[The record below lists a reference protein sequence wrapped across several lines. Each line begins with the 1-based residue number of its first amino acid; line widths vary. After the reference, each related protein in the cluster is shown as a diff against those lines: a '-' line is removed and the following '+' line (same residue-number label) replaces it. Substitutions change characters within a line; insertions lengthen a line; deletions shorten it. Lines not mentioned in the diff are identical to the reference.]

1 MPALFAGI
9 IFFCCGFTYKLPKNI
24 TVNGVDVGGKTRAE
38 AAEIIR
44 GNIVNNLKQKS
55 LTVYGK
61 SNKYV
66 FSYPEIGYKDDLQT
80 LLKTVKKGGEYTA
93 SVSYYL
99 NGLNEIAANIC
110 ADESLAVTEPYAIFN
125 SEGAPFTYFEGND
138 GKHADGAKLINDI
151 RTSLSGSFNDVYLNV
166 STVKRKTALRTVKY
180 DTRLLSTFT
189 THFDGTNADRSHNI
203 SLAAQKI
210 NGTVLKNGGSFSFN
224 ETVGQRTAERG
235 FKSAKII
242 ERGEFVDGVG
252 GGVCQVSTTL
262 FNAAILAGCEISEF
276 HPHSL
281 AVSYVPP
288 SCDAM
293 VSGTYFDLKFENRT
307 GYTLYIRAVT
317 GGSYITFNIYGR
329 GDGAVYGYRST
340 VTGAIPAPE
349 EITKDGSLVKE
360 GRDGTVSE
368 GYLTVTR
375 NGYTKTTLF
384 RRDKY
389 APIKR
394 VVLEQTDAQHDGAAA
409 ENEDTSKL
417 TG

>member
-1 MPALFAGI
+1 MPALSAGI
-9 IFFCCGFTYKLPKNI
+9 IFFCCGFTYKLPKDI
-24 TVNGVDVGGKTRAE
+24 TVNGVDVGGKTRTE

-44 GNIVNNLKQKS
+44 ENIVTDLKKKS
-55 LTVYGK
+55 LTVCGK

-66 FSYPEIGYKDDLQT
+66 FSYPEIGYKDDLQS

-138 GKHADGAKLINDI
+138 GKHADGVKLINDI

-166 STVKRKTALRTVKY
+166 STVKRKVALSTVKY

-189 THFDGTNADRSHNI
+189 THFDGSNTDRAHNVR
-203 SLAAQKI
+203 LAAQKI
-210 NGTVLKNGGSFSFN
+210 NGTVLQNGGVFSFN

-242 ERGEFVDGVG
+242 EHGEFVDGVG

-262 FNAAILAGCEISEF
+262 FNAALLAGCGISEF

-317 GGSYITFNIYGR
+317 GGNYITFNIYGR
-329 GDGAVYGYRST
+329 GDGAVYGYRSA

-349 EITKDGSLVKE
+349 EITKDESLVKA

-368 GYLTVTR
+368 GYLTVTK

-394 VVLEQTDAQHDGAAA
+394 VVLEQTEAPPDEAA
-409 ENEDTSKL
+409 
-417 TG
+417 TGTDEKSEYTG